1 MFTYRRFTYYRFNIP
16 SKLTLPPY
24 SSVMHISRYLDVSKK
39 VDLAGID
46 FESAAKFPLHPDEI
60 RCLTYMMD
68 IESHTIVYLRG
79 LLNTCAIEDPEITAF
94 LSCWAYEEFF
104 HSRALR
110 QFLKACAEPVPA
122 PLATRVGL
130 EEIAT
135 GLLCRFTPHLSAAYL
150 TWGAIQE
157 LSTLEGYGLLAN
169 RTSNPVLAEILRRI
183 IKDERR
189 HFAFYF
195 NKARL
200 HLEPARARK
209 LTSFLLRLF
218 WTPVGE
224 GVKPRNETDWM
235 LRCLFS
241 DADGA
246 KAAERID
253 ATIRQLP
260 GMEWFNMLS
269 SRLSAGLAEAHP
281 SDRQDLQSQ
290 WKAAAGY
297 LKHQPQRVEQM

>member
-1 MFTYRRFTYYRFNIP
+1 MEIT
-16 SKLTLPPY
+16 
-24 SSVMHISRYLDVSKK
+24 RYLDASKR
-39 VDLAGID
+39 VDLTGID
-46 FESAAKFPLHPDEI
+46 FASAGQFPLHHEEI

-104 HSRALR
+104 HSCALR
-110 QFLKACAEPVPA
+110 QFLEASGVQAPA
-122 PLATRVGL
+122 ALATRVTL

-135 GLLCRFTPHLSAAYL
+135 GLLCRLTPHLSAAYL

-157 LSTLEGYGLLAN
+157 LSTLQGYGLLAN
-169 RTSNPVLAEILRRI
+169 RTANPVLAEILRRI

-189 HFAFYF
+189 HFAFYY
-195 NKARL
+195 NKAQE
-200 HLEPARARK
+200 HLQPARAQR
-209 LTSFLLRLF
+209 LTSFLLRRF

-224 GVKPRNETDWM
+224 GVKPRDETDWM

-241 DADGA
+241 DANGA
-246 KAAERID
+246 RAAQRID
-253 ATIRQLP
+253 RTIRQLP

-269 SRLSAGLAEAHP
+269 ARLTATLAEAQP
-281 SDRQDLQSQ
+281 EDRQVLQSR

-297 LKHQPQRVEQM
+297 LKHPPQRVEQE

>member
-1 MFTYRRFTYYRFNIP
+1 MDIT
-16 SKLTLPPY
+16 
-24 SSVMHISRYLDVSKK
+24 RYLDASKK
-39 VDLAGID
+39 VDLTGID
-46 FESAAKFPLHPDEI
+46 FASARNFPLHPDDV

-110 QFLKACAEPVPA
+110 QFLETCGVEA
-122 PLATRVGL
+122 PRAMATRVTL

-135 GLLCRFTPHLSAAYL
+135 TFLCRFTPHLSAAYL

-157 LSTLEGYGLLAN
+157 LSTLEGYGLLAKQ
-169 RTSNPVLAEILRRI
+169 TANPVLSELLSRI

-189 HFAFYF
+189 HFAFYY
-195 NKARL
+195 NKARI
-200 HLEPARARK
+200 HLQPLRARQ
-209 LTSFLLRLF
+209 LTSFLLRRF

-224 GVKPRNETDWM
+224 GVKPHDETDWM

-241 DADGA
+241 DSNGA
-246 KAAERID
+246 TAAQRID
-253 ATIRQLP
+253 EAIRRLP

-269 SRLSAGLAEAHP
+269 SRLSATLARARP
-281 SDRQDLQSQ
+281 SDLQGLQ
-290 WKAAAGY
+290 CRWKAAAD
-297 LKHQPQRVEQM
+297 

>member
-1 MFTYRRFTYYRFNIP
+1 MDIT
-16 SKLTLPPY
+16 
-24 SSVMHISRYLDVSKK
+24 RYLDASKK
-39 VDLAGID
+39 VDLTGID
-46 FESAAKFPLHPDEI
+46 FASARNFPLHPDDV

-79 LLNTCAIEDPEITAF
+79 LLNTCAIDDPEITAF

-110 QFLKACAEPVPA
+110 QFLETCGVEA
-122 PLATRVGL
+122 PRAMATRVTL

-135 GLLCRFTPHLSAAYL
+135 TFLCRFTPHLSAAYL

-157 LSTLEGYGLLAN
+157 LSTLEGYGLLAKQ
-169 RTSNPVLAEILRRI
+169 TANPVLAELLSRI

-189 HFAFYF
+189 HFAFYY
-195 NKARL
+195 NKARI
-200 HLEPARARK
+200 HLQPLRARK
-209 LTSFLLRLF
+209 LTSFLLRRF

-224 GVKPRNETDWM
+224 GVKPHDETDWM

-241 DADGA
+241 DANGVAAA
-246 KAAERID
+246 KRID
-253 ATIRQLP
+253 EAIRRLP
-260 GMEWFNMLS
+260 GMDWFNMLS
-269 SRLSAGLAEAHP
+269 ARLSAALAAAQP
-281 SDRQDLQSQ
+281 SDHQALRSQ

-297 LKHQPQRVEQM
+297 L